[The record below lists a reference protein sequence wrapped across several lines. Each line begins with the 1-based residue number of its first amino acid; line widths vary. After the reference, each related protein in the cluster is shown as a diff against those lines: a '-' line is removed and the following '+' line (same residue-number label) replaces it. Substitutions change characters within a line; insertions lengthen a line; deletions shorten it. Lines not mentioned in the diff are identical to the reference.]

1 VYLTKHA
8 SKLIDNYLEKR
19 NDHLKPLFIRHNIKK
34 ENIDMLED
42 EKTRLTRFFITNMV
56 KKYAL
61 KAFILKN
68 ISAHT
73 LRHSFATTLLSN

>member
-1 VYLTKHA
+1 ME
-8 SKLIDNYLEKR
+8 NYLEKR
-19 NDHLKPLFIRHNIKK
+19 KDHLSPLFIRHNIKI
-34 ENIDMLED
+34 ENIKALED
-42 EKTRLTRFFITNMV
+42 EKVRLTRFFITNMV
-56 KKYAL
+56 KKYAS

>member
-1 VYLTKHA
+1 
-8 SKLIDNYLEKR
+8 LEKR
-19 NDHLKPLFIRHNIKK
+19 QDHFSPLFIRHNIKK
-34 ENIDMLED
+34 NEILED
-42 EKTRLTRFFITNMV
+42 ESMRLSRFFITTMI

-73 LRHSFATTLLSN
+73 LRHSFATTLLDK